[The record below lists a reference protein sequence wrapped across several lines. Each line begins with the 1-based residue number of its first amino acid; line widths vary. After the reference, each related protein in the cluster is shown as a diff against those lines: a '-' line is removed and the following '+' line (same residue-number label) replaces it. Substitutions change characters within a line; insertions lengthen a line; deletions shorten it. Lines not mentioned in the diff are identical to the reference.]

1 MVDQH
6 EALAF
11 VLRSSSSKKL
21 PKKKKK
27 NFNTAPP
34 FPLRFS
40 LLSFFPK
47 EPLNRSRNPILVWR
61 KSQIFRLQLIDNF
74 GPFNIIIRTFG
85 ELQSCRPF
93 KLTFQPN
100 LNHLD
105 WISEPKVMSK
115 ILTDVQ
121 AKILIWIGLGF
132 CANFL
137 WFLVSVGLKFNWVG
151 LLLNS
156 CLVGCKLT

>member
-11 VLRSSSSKKL
+11 VLRKT
-21 PKKKKK
+21 PKKILQMRHPL
-27 NFNTAPP
+27 FLSG
-34 FPLRFS
+34 FP
-40 LLSFFPK
+40 LSFFPK
-47 EPLNRSRNPILVWR
+47 EPLNRLRNPILVWR

-105 WISEPKVMSK
+105 WISEPKVMLK

-121 AKILIWIGLGF
+121 AGILIRIGLGF
-132 CANFL
+132 GANFL
-137 WFLVSVGLKFNWVG
+137 
-151 LLLNS
+151 
-156 CLVGCKLT
+156 